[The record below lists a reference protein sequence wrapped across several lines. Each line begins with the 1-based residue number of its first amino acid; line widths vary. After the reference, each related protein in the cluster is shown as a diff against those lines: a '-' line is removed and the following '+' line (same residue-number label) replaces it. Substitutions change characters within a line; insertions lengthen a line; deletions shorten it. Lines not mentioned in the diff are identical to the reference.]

1 MREVPQKMQMFNLIH
16 DFSIIF
22 QQTGNFSSKS
32 IFNCWFALIMRHA
45 HLHLLVKS
53 SEITIIEI
61 WLSMIACYYD
71 MGNSVD
77 TACGS
82 LGILNFPHGTD
93 FNKDQILL
101 GQTVLTS
108 WAVNRFLNC
117 YVNCNS
123 SENALSAS
131 LACTFIFFLVQDAV
145 TFIKHVYEK
154 MIATEL

>member
-22 QQTGNFSSKS
+22 EQTGNFSSKS

-53 SEITIIEI
+53 SEITVIEI

-108 WAVNRFLNC
+108 WAVNC

-123 SENALSAS
+123 SEKCSQCFTS
-131 LACTFIFFLVQDAV
+131 LHLHIFPGSGCS
-145 TFIKHVYEK
+145 TIH
-154 MIATEL
+154 